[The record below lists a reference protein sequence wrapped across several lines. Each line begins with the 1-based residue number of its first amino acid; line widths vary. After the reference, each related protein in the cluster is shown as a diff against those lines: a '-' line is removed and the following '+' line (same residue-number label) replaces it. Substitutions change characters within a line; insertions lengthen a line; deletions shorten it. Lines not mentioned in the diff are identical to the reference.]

1 MLKDLNPEADQES
14 AVRQILVFLRRHGL
28 DIRPEHYELGYRLI
42 VDRDPLIIAAAQR
55 AIEAGRP
62 VATTDMKASLRQA
75 GAGEQRARE
84 LTVEVDRNAASLQD
98 ILSRSQS
105 AARDYSDAL
114 QGSVQ
119 DLAAA
124 ARGESISSLVDIAGR
139 MLARATQA
147 EAELAEARTEVD
159 GLREHLAEARNV
171 ARQDPLTQLP
181 NRRAFEEK
189 CFAEL
194 SIGNNLTIAICD
206 IDRFKYINDTHGHN
220 IGDRVLQFV
229 AGCLEKTCEEH
240 FVARLGGEEF
250 VVLMSATNMMT
261 AHRIIDAARRD
272 VNAHD
277 LKIRESGVYIGAIS
291 FSAGLAIGG
300 KGEPPADILKRA
312 DENLYQ
318 AKNSGRNKVV
328 F

>member
-1 MLKDLNPEADQES
+1 
-14 AVRQILVFLRRHGL
+14 
-28 DIRPEHYELGYRLI
+28 
-42 VDRDPLIIAAAQR
+42 
-55 AIEAGRP
+55 
-62 VATTDMKASLRQA
+62 
-75 GAGEQRARE
+75 
-84 LTVEVDRNAASLQD
+84 
-98 ILSRSQS
+98 
-105 AARDYSDAL
+105 
-114 QGSVQ
+114 
-119 DLAAA
+119 
-124 ARGESISSLVDIAGR
+124 

-171 ARQDPLTQLP
+171 ARQDPLTRLP

-194 SIGNNLTIAICD
+194 SAGNDLTIAICD

-291 FSAGLAIGG
+291 FSAGLAIGS

-328 F
+328 C

>member
-1 MLKDLNPEADQES
+1 MTKAHAPDADQES
-14 AVRQILVFLRRHGL
+14 GLDQILSFLRRYGL
-28 DIRPEHYELGYRLI
+28 DMRPEHYELGYRVV
-42 VDRDPLIIAAAQR
+42 VDRDPFIIAAVQR
-55 AIEAGRP
+55 AIETGHP
-62 VATTDMKASLRQA
+62 VAPADIRAAMQHA
-75 GAGEQRARE
+75 GGVVQRAQE

-98 ILSRSQS
+98 IIKRSQS
-105 AARDYSDAL
+105 AAREYSDAL
-114 QGSVQ
+114 QGSVH

-124 ARGESISSLVDIAGR
+124 ARGESISNLVDIAGT

-147 EAELAEARTEVD
+147 EAELAEARSEVD

-171 ARQDPLTQLP
+171 ARQDPLTRLP
-181 NRRAFEEK
+181 NRRAFEER
-189 CFAEL
+189 CLAEL
-194 SIGNNLTIAICD
+194 SAGNSLTIAICD

-229 AGCLEKTCEEH
+229 ARCLEKSCEGH
-240 FVARLGGEEF
+240 FVARMGGEEF
-250 VVLMSATNMMT
+250 VILMSATNMMT

-291 FSAGLAIGG
+291 FSAGLAIGV
-300 KGEPPADILKRA
+300 KDEPHPNILKRA